1 MDVFEKENYATS
13 QRLND
18 VEIALRK
25 MYREGAK
32 SRFVDIVP
40 GMMVLHRKLVTFND
54 ENVATGPAI
63 FRVIAV
69 NALVESSLLEKMSNE
84 SSEIPDAD
92 ILNPIVVYVDLD
104 WNVYLRSLS
113 EFRDG
118 RFAVLPQITRL
129 KDATPASLL
138 AETER
143 ECQVRQ
149 IRLLKQL
156 WEQEHKRADKFSV
169 WLHHALDELEKIRS
183 VLTPEP
189 YTTEDGNVN

>member
-1 MDVFEKENYATS
+1 MDVFEKENYATP
-13 QRLND
+13 QQLND
-18 VEIALRK
+18 VEIALHK

-40 GMMVLHRKLVTFND
+40 GMIVLHRKLVTFND

-69 NALVESSLLEKMSNE
+69 NALVESTLLDKMSSE
-84 SSEIPDAD
+84 SSEIPSANF
-92 ILNPIVVYVDLD
+92 LNPIVVYVDLD

-118 RFAVLPQITRL
+118 RFAVLPQIARL

-156 WEQEHKRADKFSV
+156 WEQEYKRSDKFSV
-169 WLHHALDELEKIRS
+169 ELRHALDELDKIRS
-183 VLTPEP
+183 VLAPEP

>member
-1 MDVFEKENYATS
+1 MDVFEKENYATP
-13 QRLND
+13 QQLND
-18 VEIALRK
+18 IEIALHK

-32 SRFVDIVP
+32 SCFVDIVP

-69 NALVESSLLEKMSNE
+69 NALVESSLLDKMSNE
-84 SSEIPDAD
+84 SSEIPAAD
-92 ILNPIVVYVDLD
+92 FLNPIVVYVDLD